1 MFNKARVLPE
11 NACTGFPNPI
21 STLFSELFLVHS
33 EHLSLEETLKVLCI
47 HLITSG
53 GRTHLTELLRGGHS
67 TSLCS
72 SKREKGSGRQCWLW
86 ALAEANSRGFLLIR
100 SAATELHSSASSSC
114 WSTRWKQL
122 WTALERLSEGKGR
135 EFHPQSKHVLH
146 ENNVSELPV
155 SLHTALKLILLSVK
169 AYNHVICCIYF
180 NPVCSYTVI
189 WVFMLLL
196 SSATST
202 IQIL

>member
-1 MFNKARVLPE
+1 MHR
-11 NACTGFPNPI
+11 
-21 STLFSELFLVHS
+21 FSKSYKHTFFWAVSCAFRASLK
-33 EHLSLEETLKVLCI
+33 LEETLKVLCI

-67 TSLCS
+67 TLCS

-86 ALAEANSRGFLLIR
+86 ALAEANSRGFLLLR

-114 WSTRWKQL
+114 WSTQWKQL

-169 AYNHVICCIYF
+169 AHNHVICCIYF